1 MAILSNHHRSKP
13 LITNSSVS
21 ISKFHLYS
29 ARSASGGVEFFNF
42 FIENFDRKR
51 EGTNV
56 AEREE
61 TAIELKRKKLR

>member
-1 MAILSNHHRSKP
+1 VLDLLPVVLNF
-13 LITNSSVS
+13 LI
-21 ISKFHLYS
+21 
-29 ARSASGGVEFFNF
+29 F